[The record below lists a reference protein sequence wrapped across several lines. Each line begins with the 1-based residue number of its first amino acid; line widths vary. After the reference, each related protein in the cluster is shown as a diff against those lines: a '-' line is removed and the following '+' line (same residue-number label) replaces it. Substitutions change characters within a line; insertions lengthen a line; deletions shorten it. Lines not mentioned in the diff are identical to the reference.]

1 MSKTRRNYTEE
12 YFDDEE
18 YGVDIDVY
26 RQHQKEKRITRA
38 LKTRNLDDLLSLEND
53 DEF

>member
-1 MSKTRRNYTEE
+1 MSKTRRNYNEE

-18 YGVDIDVY
+18 YNMDIDDY

-38 LKTRNLDDLLSLEND
+38 LKTKDLDDLMNLED
-53 DEF
+53 DIF